1 MGTTTGWNGDGGWLK
16 GQGWWVAEWDWGGGW
31 LKGQGWWVA
40 EGADAPINLLTCIL
54 EIHFNYNIF
63 I

>member
-1 MGTTTGWNGDGGWLK
+1 VATVMLQPAVIGPTTTYHIRDGGWLK
-16 GQGWWVAEWDWGGGW
+16 GQGWWVGE
-31 LKGQGWWVA
+31 
-40 EGADAPINLLTCIL
+40 EADAAPINLLTCIL